1 MSNFNG
7 DFNIIVSAPL
17 IGLGKMSSLLSQFYM
32 TFIEVDTEFKIL
44 HASHKKAL
52 NNIR

>member
-17 IGLGKMSSLLSQFYM
+17 IGLGKLDVQFAIKYKNLEK
-32 TFIEVDTEFKIL
+32 TTLIIIVFSKV
-44 HASHKKAL
+44 A
-52 NNIR
+52 